1 MDNYFTPKNAGFFC
15 ENCNFK
21 CSKGSDWKRHILTIK
36 HSSGNKWITKD
47 NAASPIHTS
56 PKLYTCLNCSRVYRY
71 ASGLSKHKKTCIKK
85 QIPNNNDIDNC
96 NTIGLSI
103 TENDVDNSSQ
113 ITPDL
118 VMEVLKQ
125 NKDLHNLLIEQ
136 NKAIVELTKNV
147 SQNNINTNN
156 YLLTNNNSHNKTFNL
171 NLFLNEKCKDAMNI
185 SDFVSSIKM
194 NLSDLEKTG
203 RVGYAEGISSIINN
217 NLKDIDIHMRP
228 IHCTDFRREVIYIK
242 DNGVWERE
250 QDNKVILTRF
260 IKEVAFKNIKQI
272 IEWKKEYPD
281 CTDADSRKNDL
292 YLKITSNAMSGI
304 DKEETE
310 KNINKIINNIAK
322 NVLVDKNIY

>member
-1 MDNYFTPKNAGFFC
+1 MDNYFTPKTAGFYCNF
-15 ENCNFK
+15 CNFK
-21 CSKGSDWKRHILTIK
+21 CSKSSDWKRHVLTIK
-36 HSSGNKWITKD
+36 HTSGNKWITKD
-47 NAASPIHTS
+47 NSASPLHKQE
-56 PKLYTCLNCSRVYRY
+56 KLFKCTICSRVYRY
-71 ASGLSKHKKTCIKK
+71 ASGLSKHKKNCIIK
-85 QIPNNNDIDNC
+85 QTFHNNDLETKENIEL
-96 NTIGLSI
+96 TIMD
-103 TENDVDNSSQ
+103 NDVDNTSQ
-113 ITPDL
+113 ITPEL

-147 SQNNINTNN
+147 TNITTNTNN
-156 YLLTNNNSHNKTFNL
+156 YLLTNNISNNKTFNL
-171 NLFLNEKCKDAMNI
+171 NVFLNEKCKDAMNI
-185 SDFVSSIKM
+185 SDFVSSMKM

-272 IEWKKEYPD
+272 MEWKKEYPD
-281 CTDADSRKNDL
+281 CTDSESRKNDL
-292 YLKITSNAMSGI
+292 YLKITSNAMCGI

-310 KNINKIINNIAK
+310 RNINKIINNIAK
-322 NVLVDKNIY
+322 NVLIDKNNF